1 MIKLSEN
8 FVLNEFFVSADY
20 PEVANN
26 MRVPLYILENIQIL
40 VTSLLQPIRSYIDES
55 IDILSGI
62 RTYQLNHLVK
72 GADSSDH
79 MIGAAADIT
88 SDKIYNNTTKIAEEI
103 KAMGLPYRQLI
114 FYPNERF
121 IHVSINTENK
131 LYKCEFKQYKDG
143 IYSLVA

>member
-8 FVLNEFFVSADY
+8 FFLNEFFVSADH

-26 MRVPLYILENIQIL
+26 MRVPLYIIENIQIL
-40 VTSLLQPIRSYIDES
+40 VTSLLQPIRTYVDER

-103 KAMGLPYRQLI
+103 RALGLPYRQLI
-114 FYPNERF
+114 YYPNEMF
-121 IHVSINTENK
+121 IHVSINTDNK
-131 LYKCEFKQYKDG
+131 LYKCEVKQYKDG
-143 IYSLVA
+143 VYLLVS